1 MSLTFRVGELTI
13 HRIVELNA
21 PFMSAREMLPALT
34 AEQLDANRHWL
45 QPDSLGPDDA
55 FNLCYQSYVVR
66 TPHHVIL
73 IDSCLGNDKP
83 RWRPEWHMKT
93 DSAWMRALA
102 AAGLRVE
109 DIDIVMCTHMHLDH
123 VGWNTRLAD
132 GRWVPTFPKARY
144 LFDRIEYAATQALH
158 DQKPQAAFED
168 SVLPV
173 VAAGQSEL
181 VDSNFQLGD
190 HLRVLP
196 TPGHTEGHVSFCLGK
211 GRDDAVITGDLI
223 HVPLQMRY
231 PELSFARD
239 RDLQQAAITRREFF
253 ERWCDTNTL
262 CCTAHFPSPSVG
274 HVRRWG
280 DGYRLTYAD

>member
-1 MSLTFRVGELTI
+1 M
-13 HRIVELNA
+13 
-21 PFMSAREMLPALT
+21 
-34 AEQLDANRHWL
+34 
-45 QPDSLGPDDA
+45 
-55 FNLCYQSYVVR
+55 
-66 TPHHVIL
+66 
-73 IDSCLGNDKP
+73 
-83 RWRPEWHMKT
+83 
-93 DSAWMRALA
+93 
-102 AAGLRVE
+102 
-109 DIDIVMCTHMHLDH
+109 
-123 VGWNTRLAD
+123 
-132 GRWVPTFPKARY
+132 
-144 LFDRIEYAATQALH
+144 
-158 DQKPQAAFED
+158 
-168 SVLPV
+168 

-190 HLRVLP
+190 PLRVLP